1 MSLQEPHLKMSK
13 SHADLRSRILITDT
27 PPEIQKKI
35 ISALT
40 DSTNSVSYDP
50 SNRPGV
56 SNLLQLLS
64 HFDAE
69 GRTAEELGKVH
80 SELGLGS
87 FKKLVAETISSNL
100 EPVRK
105 RFEEVMRK
113 GEGKYLDEVE
123 RMGARKAR
131 ESAQETMSVVR
142 EAVGL

>member
-1 MSLQEPHLKMSK
+1 M
-13 SHADLRSRILITDT
+13 
-27 PPEIQKKI
+27 
-35 ISALT
+35 
-40 DSTNSVSYDP
+40 
-50 SNRPGV
+50 
-56 SNLLQLLS
+56 
-64 HFDAE
+64 
-69 GRTAEELGKVH
+69 H

-131 ESAQETMSVVR
+131 ESAEETMSVVR